1 MLSLLKEAKFS
12 ATVVFLRVT
21 TPPVVSLEHRLQL
34 PAKSDKEIPGFI
46 NARNTSTDVRIVGLH
61 NLG

>member
-34 PAKSDKEIPGFI
+34 PAKSD
-46 NARNTSTDVRIVGLH
+46 
-61 NLG
+61 